1 MALAMASYRSVLA
14 RLRSL
19 FARDRPDVDFDD
31 EVQTHVGMLTER
43 FVRQGMPFE
52 DARCAAQRQFGNRTV
67 LKEIRNDMQTFAWLE
82 ALWRDLRYG
91 VRVLVKNKGFAAV
104 AAITLALGIG
114 AITAIFSVVNA
125 AILRPLPYP
134 HPRRLAILWGNVKR
148 VRVERRGA
156 SYPDYLDWRGQTR
169 SFETMAAF
177 SGNKFALTGIDAP
190 EPVSGEYVSQPY
202 FSLLGIQPALGR
214 TFRPEEDRAPQ
225 RDAVVVLSDGTWKHR
240 FGGDPGMVGRTIQ
253 LGAHPYTVIGVAPP
267 GFHGLTDEAELWV
280 PFVMS
285 GSAEDLGQRG
295 DRGFQV
301 LAQLNRGVSFARAQ
315 ADMDAISNRLAQA
328 YPGTNEARGVEVS
341 PLEREML
348 GDIRKP
354 LLLLLAAVGFVLLIA
369 CTNVANL
376 LLARSE
382 ARQREIAMR
391 IALGAS
397 RGRVL
402 RQLLA
407 ESAVLVTLGCLAGL
421 ILAHFGA
428 RTLLAASPVTFPSY
442 VHASLDPAV
451 TLFTMLICCLV
462 GLVLGLAPATHV
474 HAAGVH
480 DALKQSSGRSAGSHA
495 GRRFRNGLVVA
506 EISFSMLLLTGA
518 GLLIRSLEHLA
529 TLNPG
534 YDPSHLLALRVSLP
548 RLLPADPPDANARPD
563 AGLVVTAGEILRRLS
578 QLPSIQSAGIA
589 TDVPLAGETA
599 VFYTAEGQPAMH
611 AQTMPRAY
619 FHRVSPDFFK
629 ALRTPFIAGR
639 AFTEDEVHNNADVA
653 IVTVSLAQ
661 RFWAGQD
668 PVGKRIKVGGL
679 SSPRPW
685 LTIIGVVNN
694 MKYRGLPDNP
704 TADPDLFQVFNE
716 RSRDFSVLVRTSL
729 DPSSITSS
737 VRNTLR
743 QVEPSILIYDSAT
756 MEEFIGHETARPRF
770 TGWLMAI
777 FAGIALA
784 LAVIGIYG
792 VMSYSVSRRTREI
805 GVRIALGA
813 DRPRVLRMVVANGMG
828 LVAVGLLLGTAA
840 ALALTRLIGTLLYG
854 VTPSDPLTYG
864 AAALTLAGAAFIACL
879 MPAWH
884 AARIDP
890 AVTLRNE

>member
-1 MALAMASYRSVLA
+1 MDRSDA
-14 RLRSL
+14 
-19 FARDRPDVDFDD
+19 DFDD
-31 EVQTHVGMLTER
+31 EVDTHISMLTER
-43 FVRQGMPFE
+43 LVRRGMSLE
-52 DARCAAQRQFGNRTV
+52 DARCAALRQFGNQTALR
-67 LKEIRNDMQTFAWLE
+67 EIRNDMRTFVWFE
-82 ALWRDLRYG
+82 TLWQDVRYG
-91 VRVLVKNKGFAAV
+91 IRVLRKNKGFAAV

-114 AITAIFSVVNA
+114 ANTAIFSVVNA
-125 AILRPLPYP
+125 AIFRPLPYP
-134 HPRRLAILWGNVKR
+134 HPGSLAILWGNVKR
-148 VRVERRGA
+148 ARIERRGA
-156 SYPDYLDWRGQTR
+156 SYPDYLDWRNQTQ

-177 SGNKFALTGIDAP
+177 TDSKFALTGIDTP
-190 EPVSGEYVSQPY
+190 ERLAGEYVSQPY
-202 FSLLGIQPALGR
+202 FSLLGIQPTLGR
-214 TFRPEEDRAPQ
+214 TFSRQEDQVPQ

-240 FGGDPGMVGRTIQ
+240 FGGDPAIVGRAIQ
-253 LGAHPYTVIGVAPP
+253 LDGHLYTVIGIAPP
-267 GFHGLTDEAELWV
+267 GFRGLTDEAELWV

-285 GSAEDLGQRG
+285 GSAQDLAERG
-295 DRGFQV
+295 TRGFEV
-301 LAQLNRGVSFARAQ
+301 LARLHAGVSFARAQ
-315 ADMDAISNRLAQA
+315 ADMDAISIRLAQA

-341 PLEREML
+341 PLEREIL
-348 GDIRKP
+348 GDMRKP
-354 LLLLLAAVGFVLLIA
+354 LLILLAAVGFVLLIA

-428 RTLLAASPVTFPSY
+428 RTLMATSPVTFPSY
-442 VHASLDPAV
+442 VHPSLDPAV
-451 TLFTMLICCLV
+451 TLFTVLICCSV

-474 HAAGVH
+474 RTAGIH
-480 DALKQSSGRSAGSHA
+480 DALKQSSGRSAGSHG
-495 GRRFRNGLVVA
+495 GRRFRNVLVVA
-506 EISFSMLLLTGA
+506 EISFSMLLLIGA
-518 GLLIRSLEHLA
+518 GLLMRSLERLA
-529 TLNPG
+529 ALNPG
-534 YDPSHLLALRVSLP
+534 YDPSHLLTLRVSLP

-563 AGLVVTAGEILRRLS
+563 AGLVVTAGEILRRVS
-578 QLPSIQSAGIA
+578 QLPSIQSAGIS
-589 TDVPLAGETA
+589 TDVPLGGESA
-599 VFYTAEGQPAMH
+599 VFYTAEGQPAMP

-629 ALRTPFIAGR
+629 ALRTPFLAGR
-639 AFTEDEVHNNADVA
+639 AFTEDEVHNNANVA
-653 IVTVSLAQ
+653 IVTESLAQ
-661 RFWAGQD
+661 RFWPGRD
-668 PVGKRIKVGGL
+668 SIGKRIKTGGL
-679 SSPRPW
+679 DSPRPW
-685 LTIIGVVNN
+685 LTIIGLVHDL
-694 MKYRGLPDNP
+694 KYRGLPDNP
-704 TADPDLFQVFNE
+704 TADPDLFLVFNE
-716 RSRDFSVLVRTSL
+716 RSRDFSVLVRASL
-729 DPSSITSS
+729 DPSVITSS

-743 QVEPSILIYDSAT
+743 QVEPSILIYDAAT

-792 VMSYSVSRRTREI
+792 VVSYSVSRRTREI

-813 DRPRVLRMVVANGMG
+813 NRPQVLRMVVGSGMG
-828 LVAVGLLLGTAA
+828 LVVVGLLLGTGA

-864 AAALTLAGAAFIACL
+864 AAALTLAGAALIACL
-879 MPAWH
+879 MPAWR